1 MKFNLKKEDK
11 EQVAK
16 DNRNLVKKEYI
27 VLNVCKEEEEEIFP
41 KVVNIK
47 NDKKFDVYIGRP
59 SVFGNPF
66 VIGTHGNREEV
77 IAKFEE
83 YLLKNEELMKIVKSQ
98 LKGKRLGCYCYPS
111 PCHGDILLK
120 YANPELIKKPQ
131 IKIGEPMKKPINK
144 L

>member
-11 EQVAK
+11 EQAK
-16 DNRNLVKKEYI
+16 DNSKGIEKKEYI
-27 VLNVCKEEEEEIFP
+27 ILNVHKEEELEEEIFP

-47 NDKKFDVYIGRP
+47 TNKKFDVYIGRP
-59 SVFGNPF
+59 SIFGNPF

-83 YLLKNEELMKIVKSQ
+83 YLLKDNELMEIVKSQ
-98 LKGKRLGCYCYPS
+98 LNGKRLGCYCYPA

-120 YANPELIKKPQ
+120 YANPELMKTKTKK
-131 IKIGEPMKKPINK
+131 I
-144 L
+144 